1 MKEREAAR
9 GEAMADGRERA
20 ARPAEGGDGLAPRR
34 CTLPNGMEVAYQ
46 SRAEVGF
53 FYNDIFEKQIYI
65 RHGVELRDGD
75 CVFDVGA
82 NVGFF
87 TLFAHRRARNV
98 RVYAFEPAPPLF
110 EALADNVARHGV
122 NARLFNCGVS
132 DRARTAA
139 FTFYPNSSGMS
150 SFYAD
155 EGEEREALRAIMQ
168 NQLRQGVAGME
179 QVMRHADDLLDER
192 LKVLRYECRL
202 RTLSDIISDERV
214 GVIDFLKV
222 DVQKSELDVLRG
234 IADDDWPKI
243 RQIVIEVHDFD
254 GRLSEIRGMLE
265 ARGYA
270 VAVEQDDHYK
280 ESILYNLFARRESP
294 PPAPPDAAVRLDEDA
309 RRQLRERARRQEEAL
324 SRRRQLTSQ
333 KKGR

>member
-1 MKEREAAR
+1 MSETSILAEWP
-9 GEAMADGRERA
+9 ERA
-20 ARPAEGGDGLAPRR
+20 AQAGGGPAPRR
-34 CTLPNGMEVAYQ
+34 CLLPNGMEVAYQ

-53 FYNDIFEKQIYI
+53 FYHDIFEKQIYV
-65 RHGVELRDGD
+65 RHGVEIKDGD
-75 CVFDVGA
+75 CGFDVGA

-110 EALADNVARHGV
+110 EALNDNVARHGV

-132 DRARTAA
+132 DRCRTAA
-139 FTFYPNSSGMS
+139 FTFYPHSSGMS

-155 EGEEREALRAIMQ
+155 EREEREALRAIMR

-179 QVMRHADDLLDER
+179 QVMLHADDLLDER
-192 LKVLRYECRL
+192 LKALRYECRL
-202 RTLSDIISDERV
+202 RTLSEVISEERV

-234 IADDDWPKI
+234 IADGDWPKI
-243 RQIVIEVHDFD
+243 RQIVVEVHDLD
-254 GRLSEIRGMLE
+254 GRLGEIREILE

-270 VAVEQDDHYK
+270 VSVEQDDHY
-280 ESILYNLFARRESP
+280 EQSILYNLFARR
-294 PPAPPDAAVRLDEDA
+294 AGATPDAAGRLDEDS
-309 RRQLRERARRQEEAL
+309 RRQWRERARRQEEAL
-324 SRRRQLTSQ
+324 CRRRQLTNQ